1 MLPVI
6 GLSKVAVRL
15 PGRSEPV
22 QDILQRAGRDAME
35 RKMFA
40 KIHGLRQSPTLADHE
55 RMEDLFV
62 AAGRAALDGGPAGLV
77 LYGHTMLTQEFGLR
91 GGFPDRVRSRL
102 GLSESRF
109 FGLSHVN
116 CTSVLRSVE
125 FARRYLAR
133 HPDERVLVLGGD
145 HGSVHDMAR
154 VIPGIAI
161 GGDGVVGLMVTAAG
175 RQRYRYVTGVTSRD
189 VRFHRNMRMSPREA
203 EEFSKVCC
211 DETVRTL
218 LRAVEAAGMTV
229 DELDWVL
236 PHLSNRMFW
245 GSVSRRAG
253 IPREKVLLD
262 LIPLCGHNFG
272 ADALMALD
280 HADRT
285 GRLRPGD
292 RCALVS
298 VAQGAYFHTAIIEVE
313 EDS

>member
-1 MLPVI
+1 MPI
-6 GLSKVAVRL
+6 GLSKVAVQL

-22 QDILQRAGRDAME
+22 QDILLRAGRDAME

-40 KIHGLRQSPTLADHE
+40 KVHGLRESPTLADHE
-55 RMEDLFV
+55 QLEDLFV
-62 AAGRAALDGGPAGLV
+62 AAGRAALDGGTAGLV

-91 GGFPDRVRSRL
+91 GGFPDRVRARL
-102 GLSESRF
+102 GLAGSRF
-109 FGLSHVN
+109 FGISHVN
-116 CTSVLRSVE
+116 CTSVLRSLD

-133 HPDERVLVLGGD
+133 YPQDRVLVLGGD
-145 HGSVHDMAR
+145 HGSVHDVAR

-161 GGDGVVGLMVTAAG
+161 GGDGVVGLTVAARG
-175 RQRYRYVTGVTSRD
+175 RYRYLGGVTSRD
-189 VRFHRNMRMSPREA
+189 LRFHRNMRMSPREA
-203 EEFSKVCC
+203 EEFSRVCC
-211 DETVRTL
+211 DETVATL
-218 LRAVEAAGMTV
+218 HRAVAAVGMSV

-298 VAQGAYFHTAIIEVE
+298 VAQGAYFHTAIVEVE